1 MADKIKE
8 LLEKNGQM
16 IIDGSM
22 STALEQMGANLNC
35 NLWTA
40 RALVDTPELVK
51 KVHTDYF
58 KAGADCGITCSYQA
72 TIPGLME
79 NGFTHDEAAEIV
91 ANSVKLFLE
100 AREEWWNAE
109 GKAQGRVYPLCLAG
123 IGPYG
128 AYLADGSEYRGNYGV
143 SDEALRTFHKERMEI
158 LWNAGADILLIETQP
173 SLQEALIEAEIAEEM
188 GADYWISFSCKD
200 GHHIHEGNTIAECA
214 RVLSEN
220 HPGLKM
226 VGVNCSKPE
235 HIVSLIRDIKQETNL
250 PVGVYPNSGDI
261 YDPTTKTWE
270 KVGGGASF
278 EENALLKQAQMRS
291 AAAVPQPAPTSNRL

>member
-91 ANSVKLFLE
+91 ANSVKLLLE

-158 LWNAGADILLIETQP
+158 LWNVGADILLIETQP
-173 SLQEALIEAEIAEEM
+173 SLREALIEAEIAEEM

-200 GHHIHEGNTIAECA
+200 GHHIQHHCGMCKGAFREPSRTENDWRKLLQAGAYRKPDSGYQAGNE
-214 RVLSEN
+214 
-220 HPGLKM
+220 
-226 VGVNCSKPE
+226 
-235 HIVSLIRDIKQETNL
+235 
-250 PVGVYPNSGDI
+250 
-261 YDPTTKTWE
+261 
-270 KVGGGASF
+270 
-278 EENALLKQAQMRS
+278 S
-291 AAAVPQPAPTSNRL
+291 ACRRISQQRRYL

>member
-35 NLWTA
+35 SLWTA

-91 ANSVKLFLE
+91 ANSVKLLLE
-100 AREEWWNAE
+100 ARGMVER
-109 GKAQGRVYPLCLAG
+109 GGQGAGARVSSLSG
-123 IGPYG
+123 
-128 AYLADGSEYRGNYGV
+128 RHR
-143 SDEALRTFHKERMEI
+143 ALRRISCGWLGIPWK
-158 LWNAGADILLIETQP
+158 LW
-173 SLQEALIEAEIAEEM
+173 
-188 GADYWISFSCKD
+188 
-200 GHHIHEGNTIAECA
+200 
-214 RVLSEN
+214 R
-220 HPGLKM
+220 
-226 VGVNCSKPE
+226 
-235 HIVSLIRDIKQETNL
+235 IR
-250 PVGVYPNSGDI
+250 
-261 YDPTTKTWE
+261 
-270 KVGGGASF
+270 
-278 EENALLKQAQMRS
+278 
-291 AAAVPQPAPTSNRL
+291 

>member
-35 NLWTA
+35 SLWTA

-109 GKAQGRVYPLCLAG
+109 GKAQGARVSSLSG
-123 IGPYG
+123 
-128 AYLADGSEYRGNYGV
+128 RHR
-143 SDEALRTFHKERMEI
+143 ALRRISCGWFGIPWK
-158 LWNAGADILLIETQP
+158 LW
-173 SLQEALIEAEIAEEM
+173 
-188 GADYWISFSCKD
+188 
-200 GHHIHEGNTIAECA
+200 
-214 RVLSEN
+214 R
-220 HPGLKM
+220 
-226 VGVNCSKPE
+226 
-235 HIVSLIRDIKQETNL
+235 IR
-250 PVGVYPNSGDI
+250 
-261 YDPTTKTWE
+261 
-270 KVGGGASF
+270 
-278 EENALLKQAQMRS
+278 
-291 AAAVPQPAPTSNRL
+291 

>member
-109 GKAQGRVYPLCLAG
+109 GKVQGRVYPLCLAG

-173 SLQEALIEAEIAEEM
+173 SLREALIEAEIAEEM
-188 GADYWISFSCKD
+188 GADAVVNLRYTSSSVMQ
-200 GHHIHEGNTIAECA
+200 GAAEVTA
-214 RVLSEN
+214 Y
-220 HPGLKM
+220 G
-226 VGVNCSKPE
+226 
-235 HIVSLIRDIKQETNL
+235 T
-250 PVGVYPNSGDI
+250 
-261 YDPTTKTWE
+261 
-270 KVGGGASF
+270 
-278 EENALLKQAQMRS
+278 
-291 AAAVPQPAPTSNRL
+291 AVRILGEDAG

>member
-1 MADKIKE
+1 M
-8 LLEKNGQM
+8 
-16 IIDGSM
+16 
-22 STALEQMGANLNC
+22 
-35 NLWTA
+35 
-40 RALVDTPELVK
+40 
-51 KVHTDYF
+51 
-58 KAGADCGITCSYQA
+58 
-72 TIPGLME
+72 
-79 NGFTHDEAAEIV
+79 
-91 ANSVKLFLE
+91 
-100 AREEWWNAE
+100 
-109 GKAQGRVYPLCLAG
+109 QGRVYPLCLAG

-173 SLQEALIEAEIAEEM
+173 SLHEALIEAEIAEEM

-235 HIVSLIRDIKQETNL
+235 HIVSLIQ
-250 PVGVYPNSGDI
+250 GY
-261 YDPTTKTWE
+261 
-270 KVGGGASF
+270 
-278 EENALLKQAQMRS
+278 QAGNEFACRRISQQR
-291 AAAVPQPAPTSNRL
+291 RHL

>member
-109 GKAQGRVYPLCLAG
+109 GKAQGRVLAWVAVG
-123 IGPYG
+123 IT
-128 AYLADGSEYRGNYGV
+128 V
-143 SDEALRTFHKERMEI
+143 V
-158 LWNAGADILLIETQP
+158 
-173 SLQEALIEAEIAEEM
+173 ALIV
-188 GADYWISFSCKD
+188 G
-200 GHHIHEGNTIAECA
+200 G
-214 RVLSEN
+214 
-220 HPGLKM
+220 
-226 VGVNCSKPE
+226 VGVVRNGLEAKASHDAAEQAAKKKF
-235 HIVSLIRDIKQETNL
+235 IRL
-250 PVGVYPNSGDI
+250 
-261 YDPTTKTWE
+261 
-270 KVGGGASF
+270 SF
-278 EENALLKQAQMRS
+278 C
-291 AAAVPQPAPTSNRL
+291 

>member
-100 AREEWWNAE
+100 AREE
-109 GKAQGRVYPLCLAG
+109 
-123 IGPYG
+123 
-128 AYLADGSEYRGNYGV
+128 
-143 SDEALRTFHKERMEI
+143 
-158 LWNAGADILLIETQP
+158 
-173 SLQEALIEAEIAEEM
+173 
-188 GADYWISFSCKD
+188 
-200 GHHIHEGNTIAECA
+200 
-214 RVLSEN
+214 
-220 HPGLKM
+220 
-226 VGVNCSKPE
+226 
-235 HIVSLIRDIKQETNL
+235 
-250 PVGVYPNSGDI
+250 
-261 YDPTTKTWE
+261 
-270 KVGGGASF
+270 
-278 EENALLKQAQMRS
+278 
-291 AAAVPQPAPTSNRL
+291 

>member
-91 ANSVKLFLE
+91 ANSVKLRR
-100 AREEWWNAE
+100 ARRRDACILFVWQASGLTAHILRMVRNT
-109 GKAQGRVYPLCLAG
+109 AG
-123 IGPYG
+123 IM
-128 AYLADGSEYRGNYGV
+128 AYPMKPCVHFIR
-143 SDEALRTFHKERMEI
+143 KEWR
-158 LWNAGADILLIETQP
+158 
-173 SLQEALIEAEIAEEM
+173 
-188 GADYWISFSCKD
+188 FS
-200 GHHIHEGNTIAECA
+200 GT
-214 RVLSEN
+214 
-220 HPGLKM
+220 
-226 VGVNCSKPE
+226 
-235 HIVSLIRDIKQETNL
+235 
-250 PVGVYPNSGDI
+250 
-261 YDPTTKTWE
+261 
-270 KVGGGASF
+270 
-278 EENALLKQAQMRS
+278 QAQIFS
-291 AAAVPQPAPTSNRL
+291 

>member
-123 IGPYG
+123 IGHILRMVRNTAG
-128 AYLADGSEYRGNYGV
+128 IMAYPMKPCVHFIR
-143 SDEALRTFHKERMEI
+143 KEWR
-158 LWNAGADILLIETQP
+158 
-173 SLQEALIEAEIAEEM
+173 
-188 GADYWISFSCKD
+188 FS
-200 GHHIHEGNTIAECA
+200 GT
-214 RVLSEN
+214 
-220 HPGLKM
+220 
-226 VGVNCSKPE
+226 
-235 HIVSLIRDIKQETNL
+235 
-250 PVGVYPNSGDI
+250 
-261 YDPTTKTWE
+261 
-270 KVGGGASF
+270 
-278 EENALLKQAQMRS
+278 QAQIFS
-291 AAAVPQPAPTSNRL
+291 

>member
-79 NGFTHDEAAEIV
+79 NVFTHDEAAEID
-91 ANSVKLFLE
+91 SVKLLLE

-173 SLQEALIEAEIAEEM
+173 SLREALIEAEIALFLCFR
-188 GADYWISFSCKD
+188 I
-200 GHHIHEGNTIAECA
+200 
-214 RVLSEN
+214 
-220 HPGLKM
+220 
-226 VGVNCSKPE
+226 VGVVALLAFLMTLAEVLATGS
-235 HIVSLIRDIKQETNL
+235 
-250 PVGVYPNSGDI
+250 
-261 YDPTTKTWE
+261 
-270 KVGGGASF
+270 GGAAF
-278 EENALLKQAQMRS
+278 RLVEAALLGLLFLFAPEWVTALSVRS
-291 AAAVPQPAPTSNRL
+291 ARKNRVSGMLETRRTKPASAR

>member
-35 NLWTA
+35 SLWTA

-91 ANSVKLFLE
+91 ANSVKLLLE

-109 GKAQGRVYPLCLAG
+109 GEAQGRVYPLCLAG

-173 SLQEALIEAEIAEEM
+173 SLQEALIEAEIAEEITGLAFPARTGIIFM
-188 GADYWISFSCKD
+188 RATPLRNVQGCFPR
-200 GHHIHEGNTIAECA
+200 TI
-214 RVLSEN
+214 
-220 HPGLKM
+220 P
-226 VGVNCSKPE
+226 
-235 HIVSLIRDIKQETNL
+235 D
-250 PVGVYPNSGDI
+250 
-261 YDPTTKTWE
+261 
-270 KVGGGASF
+270 
-278 EENALLKQAQMRS
+278 
-291 AAAVPQPAPTSNRL
+291 